1 MSTTDSAIMMYMV
14 ITIYSTT
21 TCGFC
26 KMLKKYLDDK
36 GVKYIEK
43 MADSDEAIAK
53 ELYEKSHQLS
63 VPFTQIQKDDGSTV
77 DILGFDR
84 KKVDDALGI

>member
-1 MSTTDSAIMMYMV
+1 MTT
-14 ITIYSTT
+14 TIYSTT

-36 GVKYIEK
+36 GVKYVEK
-43 MADSDEAIAK
+43 MADSDETIAK

-63 VPFTQIQKDDGSTV
+63 VPFTQIVKDDNTTV
-77 DILGFDR
+77 DILGFDVP
-84 KKVDDALGI
+84 KLNSALGL